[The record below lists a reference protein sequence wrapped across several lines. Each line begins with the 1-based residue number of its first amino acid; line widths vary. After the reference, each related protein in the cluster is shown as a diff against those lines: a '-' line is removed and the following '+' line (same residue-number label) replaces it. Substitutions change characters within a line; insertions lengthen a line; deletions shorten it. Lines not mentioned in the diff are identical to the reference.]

1 MKQSEL
7 LHFAPLYTASRYY
20 GAGKILL
27 DWLDEKDLV
36 LPLTLPHGVEF
47 PGQYREPIDVR
58 RMEPIYWAINRDL
71 HQAAS
76 RIKPSLLLPHP
87 LLLSPAFAESEKTT
101 RSGILIIGTPPGR
114 TNDINL
120 LRSLQTHGLK
130 QGTILVKRRRGWE
143 CSARFWQ
150 DQGYSTKV
158 FGDPF
163 SITYNDM
170 AKTFSSY
177 EQVVSTT
184 ISTAIFLAAA
194 CGTAIKL
201 IKDSAFQAYEL
212 LNVEKIMAP
221 HNFATSAWLRQF
233 VTADKAEQGKLA
245 LSMLGNDLIDKKRI
259 RSELIKTIGDIR
271 QPLFIDH
278 HSNSKMFTY
287 FQAWAAIRLRR
298 PRLATMRL
306 SSALKLFS
314 KPKVG
319 ILTTKDI
326 DFHLDGPSPTTHSL
340 IPVPFRRGITEPG
353 HAVDPY

>member
-27 DWLDEKDLV
+27 DWLGEKDLV

-47 PGQYREPIDVR
+47 PGQYREPTDVR
-58 RMEPIYWAINRDL
+58 RMEPIYWARNLDL

-87 LLLSPAFAESEKTT
+87 LLLSSAFAVSEKTK

-114 TNDINL
+114 TNDMNL
-120 LRSLQTHGLK
+120 LRSLQSHGLK
-130 QGTILVKRRRGWE
+130 QGTILVKRRMGWE
-143 CSARFWQ
+143 CSAQFWKE
-150 DQGYSTKV
+150 QGYTTKV

-163 SITYNDM
+163 CITYNEM

-184 ISTAIFLAAA
+184 ISTAIFFAAA
-194 CGTAIKL
+194 CGATIKL
-201 IKDSAFQAYEL
+201 LRDSAFQAYEL
-212 LNVEKIMAP
+212 LSVEKIIAP
-221 HNFATSAWLRQF
+221 YNFAASAWLRRF
-233 VTADKAEQGKLA
+233 VTADKAEQRELA
-245 LSMLGNDLIDKKRI
+245 LSILGNDLIDKKRI
-259 RSELIKTIGDIR
+259 RSELIKTIEELQ

-278 HSNSKMFTY
+278 HSYPKIFTY
-287 FQAWAAIRLRR
+287 FQAWAAIRLGR

-306 SSALKLFS
+306 SSAFKVFS

-326 DFHLDGPSPTTHSL
+326 DFHLDGPSPSTHSL
-340 IPVPFRRGITEPG
+340 LPVPFRRGITEPG